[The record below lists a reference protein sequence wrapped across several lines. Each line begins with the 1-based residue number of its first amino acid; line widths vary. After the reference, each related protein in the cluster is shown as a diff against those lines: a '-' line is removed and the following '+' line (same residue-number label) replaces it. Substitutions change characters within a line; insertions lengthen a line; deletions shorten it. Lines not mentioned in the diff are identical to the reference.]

1 MISAREILTKWCDKM
16 LSSYRLDTMEL
27 KKTPTDDMLDKVA
40 LVIEHG
46 NFVASFT
53 AWGEQGT
60 TEWLLMDIQSGETI
74 VSRDE
79 EFSNAMQL
87 ELLVEKAMMDFQQ
100 FETPPMN

>member
-1 MISAREILTKWCDKM
+1 
-16 LSSYRLDTMEL
+16 
-27 KKTPTDDMLDKVA
+27 MLDKVA

-46 NFVASFT
+46 NLVASFT

-74 VSRDE
+74 ASRDE
-79 EFSNAMQL
+79 EFTNAMQL
-87 ELLVEKAMMDFQQ
+87 ELLVEKAMMDIQQ

>member
-1 MISAREILTKWCDKM
+1 MISARQILTTWCDKM
-16 LSSYRLDTMEL
+16 LPSYKLDTVEL
-27 KKTPTDDMLDKVA
+27 KKTPPDDMLDKVA

-60 TEWLLMDIQSGETI
+60 TEWLVMNIQSGETI
-74 VSRDE
+74 VTRDE
-79 EFSNAMQL
+79 EFSNAIQL

>member
-1 MISAREILTKWCDKM
+1 MISARQILTKWCDKM
-16 LSSYRLDTMEL
+16 LSSYKLDTVEL
-27 KKTPTDDMLDKVA
+27 KKTSPDDMLDKVT

-60 TEWLLMDIQSGETI
+60 TEWLVMDIQSGETI
-74 VSRDE
+74 VTRDE

-87 ELLVEKAMMDFQQ
+87 ELLVEKAMMDIQQ